1 MLFKAK
7 YFVTHLVS
15 IVFYLLYQVVVAMLY
30 TESVQN
36 IVCSEAGVV
45 GNPTTLGGLG
55 ATGIRKVLY
64 DKKLRENS
72 IRPSVWTVLK
82 TAMKMDKN
90 IINVDKAGVFMT
102 ADTATGGGQGSGQ
115 SVRLAMIQPLQEA
128 PRWGTGQTLL
138 GNEEG
143 FRLLWTEAFYNEIK
157 KGTKIWNWGYNYN
170 DTAYLNVNAMV
181 DPKISE
187 FMAEL
192 RDFRIHQALCLRRS
206 EELTWAPTSL
216 SQTPNPNW
224 IIPNLDD
231 ASLPAWDKTA
241 PTKTDGGADALG
253 YYNTRYYSGGASFA
267 ENVAVAIMAASGT
280 GSTPKNLF
288 NVDTVFYMEEYAR
301 QGLLIDPVFLDG
313 QWSYAVLVPSRVK
326 AWMLNPNNTGSL
338 GEYFKSVAEYK
349 SPDRPA
355 IPFEFGRLGSLV
367 LIENMRSPT
376 LTIGGSEGSY
386 TLTFGFLLPG
396 NNDDRNNAAWANT
409 SGSTNY
415 VHDLVI
421 GLGANA
427 LLEYLMDPLNTRL
440 KETTEYEQIVG
451 RAAYLGEG
459 IQIPFWDLDTGSQD
473 DGANKTLVYKGSWI
487 TPIGRT
493 KRVTVT

>member
-1 MLFKAK
+1 MFCKAK
-7 YFVTHLVS
+7 YFIVHLVS
-15 IVFYLLYQVVVAMLY
+15 VLLYGLYQVAIAAFQTDGVRSLL
-30 TESVQN
+30 
-36 IVCSEAGVV
+36 CDEAGVV
-45 GNPTTLGGLG
+45 GTPPTLSGMG

-72 IRPSVWTVLK
+72 IRPSVFTALK
-82 TAMKMDKN
+82 TAMKMDKG
-90 IINVDKAGVFMT
+90 IISIDKQGVFMT
-102 ADTATGGGQGSGQ
+102 ADTAPTGAGAGQ

-128 PRWGTGQTLL
+128 PRWGTSQTLL

-143 FRLLWTEAFYNEIK
+143 FRLIWTEAYYNEIK
-157 KGTKIWNWGYNYN
+157 KGTKIWNWGFNYN

-181 DPKISE
+181 DPKLSE

-192 RDFRIHQALCLRRS
+192 RDFRTHQALCLRRA
-206 EELTWAPTSL
+206 EELIQAPLSL

-231 ASLPAWDKTA
+231 ASLPAWDKDAATR
-241 PTKTDGGADALG
+241 TDGALDSMG
-253 YYNTRYYSGGASFA
+253 YYNTRYYSGATAFC
-267 ENVAVAIMAASGT
+267 ENVAVSIMAASGT

-288 NVDTVFYMEEYAR
+288 NVDTIFYMEEYAR
-301 QGLLIDPVFLDG
+301 QGLMIDPIMLDG

-326 AWMLNPNNTGSL
+326 AWMLNPNNAGSL

-349 SPDRPA
+349 DPTRA
-355 IPFEFGRLGSLV
+355 TIPFEYGRLGSLV

-376 LTIGGSEGSY
+376 LTIGGSAGSY
-386 TLTFGFLLPG
+386 TLTFGFVLPG

-409 SGSTNY
+409 SGATNY

-427 LLEYLMDPLNTRL
+427 LLEYLMDPMNTRL

-459 IQIPFWDLDTGSQD
+459 IQIPFWDLDSGSQT
-473 DGANKTLVYKGSWI
+473 DGANKSLVYKGSWL
-487 TPIGRT
+487 TPVGRT
-493 KRVTVT
+493 PRVNVT